1 VLTCATAADRWQQIP
16 QRLATGVVL
25 HRVTDRIAPTRK
37 LDRGGQVADKRVN
50 RKLTV
55 APDSWRQIAYP

>member
-25 HRVTDRIAPTRK
+25 HRVTDRITPIRK
-37 LDRGGQVADKRVN
+37 FHRGGQVADKP
-50 RKLTV
+50 TY
-55 APDSWRQIAYP
+55 RQVVSDM